1 MSLRGNMQ
9 TLKLE
14 EEITEIYEL
23 IWIYKSEKS
32 MRDILNKHSPEELL
46 KPSIVLEINTHI
58 DRSKICEYFSVLL
71 MFDKVQ
77 LILNNIRQFE
87 DFCNFLKINYK
98 GFYGWQ
104 KVREI
109 FVDTF
114 QPEDDHEKQIVQKI
128 QSLSLPSTF
137 EIPSNWIIYAPISR

>member
-1 MSLRGNMQ
+1 MQ
-9 TLKLE
+9 ILKLE

-23 IWIYKSEKS
+23 IWVYRKEK
-32 MRDILNKHSPEELL
+32 RLCDVLNKHNPDEESL
-46 KPSIVLEINTHI
+46 KTSVIFEINTDVNHFI
-58 DRSKICEYFSVLL
+58 LCEYFSVLL

-77 LILNNIRQFE
+77 LIISNIKQYE

-109 FVDTF
+109 FVESF
-114 QPEDDHEKQIVQKI
+114 QPEDDFEKEVVQKI